1 MTYISN
7 LFNLPFLILIWLIEA
22 YLFLA
27 SARLIVAR
35 IPSARQTYFYQ
46 NLKLLVDFVPEALR
60 RKLAKWKDKKNPT
73 PHLGRIEASNP
84 CGEQP
89 LLPYES
95 CNLAG
100 YLTMSVTN

>member
-7 LFNLPFLILIWLIEA
+7 LFNLPLLIVIWLIEA

-60 RKLAKWKDKKNPT
+60 RKLAKWKDKSIP
-73 PHLGRIEASNP
+73 SW
-84 CGEQP
+84 
-89 LLPYES
+89 
-95 CNLAG
+95 LAWFIVMLSG
-100 YLTMSVTN
+100 FILRQALIVIVTT

>member
-46 NLKLLVDFVPEALR
+46 NLKLLTDFVPEALS
-60 RKLAKWKDKKNPT
+60 RKLLKWKDKTIP
-73 PHLGRIEASNP
+73 SW
-84 CGEQP
+84 
-89 LLPYES
+89 
-95 CNLAG
+95 LAWFVVILSG
-100 YLTMSVTN
+100 FILRQALIVIVTT